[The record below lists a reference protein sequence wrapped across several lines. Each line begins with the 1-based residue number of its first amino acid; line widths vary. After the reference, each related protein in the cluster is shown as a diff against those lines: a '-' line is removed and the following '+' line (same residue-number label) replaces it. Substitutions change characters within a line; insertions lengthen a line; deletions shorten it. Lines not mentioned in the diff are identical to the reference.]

1 MRPWDAPS
9 RRWRSALASVG
20 ERPDLDALRELDD
33 VLRHLTEELAG
44 WRRRALTAE
53 GKAADAAR
61 FAEDGDG
68 GAGRV
73 KALQDENRGLEQR
86 LVTARAQVH
95 EILGRLQFLGQ
106 QQGNGEGAHG

>member
-1 MRPWDAPS
+1 MA
-9 RRWRSALASVG
+9 SAG
-20 ERPDLDALRELDD
+20 ERPDLDALRELED

-53 GKAADAAR
+53 AKAADAAR
-61 FAEDGDG
+61 FVEDGDG

-73 KALQDENRGLEQR
+73 KTLQEENRGLEQR
-86 LVTARAQVH
+86 LVTARAQVQ

-106 QQGNGEGAHG
+106 QQGDGGEDR